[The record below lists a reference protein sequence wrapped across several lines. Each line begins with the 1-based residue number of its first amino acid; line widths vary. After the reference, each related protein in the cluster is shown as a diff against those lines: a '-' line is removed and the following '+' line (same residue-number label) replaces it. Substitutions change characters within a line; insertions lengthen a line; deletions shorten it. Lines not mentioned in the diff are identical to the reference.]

1 MTVIPKIP
9 ISVADEVGSGDKAPP
24 PFPVSRCLMLLVV
37 ASLPFRMDA
46 ESYCICW
53 RLFWRRDADAKL
65 LHGYQLGVAA
75 MPSRMAADHSVA
87 AVGVRA
93 RGRHVADV

>member
-24 PFPVSRCLMLLVV
+24 FPVSRCLMLLVV
-37 ASLPFRMDA
+37 ASLPFRKVA

-53 RLFWRRDADAKL
+53 RLFWRHDADAKL
-65 LHGYQLGVAA
+65 LHGYQLGVDAI
-75 MPSRMAADHSVA
+75 PSRMAADHSVA

-93 RGRHVADV
+93 LGRHVADV